1 MMMFVVVAVAAVAGE
16 APVYSRLA
24 LSGGYIFRPCAS
36 CHFMPRT
43 DVRTAQHAWEKSCYF
58 NIDYK
63 IDEGST
69 VYDAISR
76 MSAYNV
82 GCLIVTKNGV
92 VSGRCC
98 THKSIQSDPMQRRGS
113 TSKLDVYYHL
123 LPNGVSLFSRHKRG
137 NATCTWGVE

>member
-1 MMMFVVVAVAAVAGE
+1 M
-16 APVYSRLA
+16 P
-24 LSGGYIFRPCAS
+24 LSGSVPLSAV
-36 CHFMPRT
+36 FMWYFHSFGTT

-63 IDEGST
+63 IDEADT

-92 VSGRCC
+92 VRN
-98 THKSIQSDPMQRRGS
+98 
-113 TSKLDVYYHL
+113 LLHL
-123 LPNGVSLFSRHKRG
+123 CYPRPGYVFPLVRFRG
-137 NATCTWGVE
+137 NSYLKMRACGFQYLKARVCGFSYT